1 MESKSISGVTSTYI
15 SSLVCPTDVVHV
27 LLHVEV
33 TPNIDL
39 MGGSRGGDRGS
50 GPPPPGKS
58 QKYRVSYQYKATKPA
73 LNVGPSSARQRNAI

>member
-15 SSLVCPTDVVHV
+15 SSPVCPTGVMHV

-39 MGGSRGGDRGS
+39 DSMKILGL
-50 GPPPPGKS
+50 
-58 QKYRVSYQYKATKPA
+58 VATKP
-73 LNVGPSSARQRNAI
+73 VCGVSDKAILKPVSLASETS